1 MCSKKN
7 KKPMYCI
14 KCGTK
19 QEEGEKFCPKCGT
32 PFIVESES
40 KSETNLKQEANNDF
54 KVRFKKG
61 LYVAFSLIVP
71 LLGLILYFIKRKKD
85 KKLAKSI
92 LICTIIGAAFNVVIY
107 YNNYDDEFES
117 SYYESNNESYETPTS
132 DMQDEKLAKV
142 LKRIAGD
149 YELCENLGVQGFNVW
164 STMRINSDG
173 TELTIMEI
181 K

>member
-1 MCSKKN
+1 M
-7 KKPMYCI
+7 
-14 KCGTK
+14 
-19 QEEGEKFCPKCGT
+19 
-32 PFIVESES
+32 
-40 KSETNLKQEANNDF
+40 
-54 KVRFKKG
+54 
-61 LYVAFSLIVP
+61 
-71 LLGLILYFIKRKKD
+71 
-85 KKLAKSI
+85 
-92 LICTIIGAAFNVVIY
+92 IY

-173 TELTIMEI
+173 TGWRVDNYGDKIIFNEAYLNDDNTISFACSDGSGERYKI
-181 K
+181 LYDAVDYTDPRIDVSGIVIDVIRKVR